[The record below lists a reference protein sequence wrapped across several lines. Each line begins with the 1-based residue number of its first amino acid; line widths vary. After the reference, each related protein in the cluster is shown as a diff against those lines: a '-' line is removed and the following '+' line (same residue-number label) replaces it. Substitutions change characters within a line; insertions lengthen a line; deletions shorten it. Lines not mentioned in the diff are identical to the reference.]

1 MVALH
6 HFLFT
11 TLFLSFQCTPPTSAQ
26 ECPPTSGQDYPPG
39 FTLGT
44 DGHASAAT
52 KGFWINH
59 TGLNV
64 RNLTASKAFYGSVL
78 GMRHIFTIQYTDHFS
93 LTYMGFSQGGRNGTG
108 FQTGEE
114 LLRIKNNAGGMIKL
128 LHFSASESET
138 VVPTERTTTLSNLG
152 LVVPDL
158 KEAEKWFEEHG
169 VKTVK
174 KRGVNTLPGD
184 SDVAVSFNIGPEST
198 SNQTE
203 VEELVEG
210 LQTTDFGNIVFIED
224 PDGNLFEVI
233 EQNGF

>member
-1 MVALH
+1 MVAIH

-11 TLFLSFQCTPPTSAQ
+11 TLFLSFQLLYPTSAQ
-26 ECPPTSGQDYPPG
+26 DFPPG
-39 FTLGT
+39 FHPGA
-44 DGHASAAT
+44 DGPASEAT
-52 KGFWINH
+52 EGFWINH

-78 GMRHIFTIQYTDHFS
+78 GMRHIFTIDYTDHFS

-114 LLRIKNNAGGMIKL
+114 LRRIKNNAGGMIKL
-128 LHFSASESET
+128 LHFSASESAAA
-138 VVPTERTTTLSNLG
+138 VPTERTTTLSNLG

-158 KEAEKWFEEHG
+158 QEAENWFERHG
-169 VKTVK
+169 VKIVK
-174 KRGVNTLPGD
+174 KRGVNTLAGD

-203 VEELVEG
+203 VEELVKG
-210 LQTTDFGNIVFIED
+210 LQTTDFGNVVFIED
-224 PDGNLFEVI
+224 PDGNLLEVI